1 MVPETVKDCLTLG
14 IILYYII
21 IGIEVPTIF
30 IMPSHRFDNRFC
42 LSVAEF
48 EFPAYFNFFVKKRKI
63 ILVCDKIGEAAVR
76 TIFQETLLGT
86 FYH

>member
-14 IILYYII
+14 I
-21 IGIEVPTIF
+21 EVPTIF
-30 IMPSHRFDNRFC
+30 IMPLYRFDKRLC

-63 ILVCDKIGEAAVR
+63 VLVCDKIGEDAVR
-76 TIFQETLLGT
+76 SIFQETLLGPKEVS
-86 FYH
+86 

>member
-1 MVPETVKDCLTLG
+1 
-14 IILYYII
+14 
-21 IGIEVPTIF
+21 
-30 IMPSHRFDNRFC
+30 MPSHRFDNRFC

-76 TIFQETLLGT
+76 NIFQETLLGISSNNIR
-86 FYH
+86 